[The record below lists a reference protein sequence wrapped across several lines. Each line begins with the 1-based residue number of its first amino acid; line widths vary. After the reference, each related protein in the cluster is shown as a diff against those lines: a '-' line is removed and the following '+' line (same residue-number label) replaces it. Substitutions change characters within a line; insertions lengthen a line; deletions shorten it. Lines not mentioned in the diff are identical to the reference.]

1 MQPEGLN
8 RWSFLYLKV
17 GVGKLQSM
25 SPNLAHGLFLQIKFY
40 WKTAMHVC
48 TYCLRMCVCTRTHT
62 HAQAQVTSEL
72 CIYKQTV
79 WPAQPKIF
87 TISRQKSLPT
97 PVLKKRKRKKKKT
110 HTQTVLRLLNL
121 TQIEVPRM
129 SCNPHLSLR
138 NLGPAAGGLCLPL
151 HRPLSNKR
159 AHELTSSSRM
169 PGSWEERDLRAL

>member
-97 PVLKKRKRKKKKT
+97 PVLKKRKRKKKKNT
-110 HTQTVLRLLNL
+110 NTNCTEIAQSDSNWSAKDEPQPTL
-121 TQIEVPRM
+121 EPEKPG
-129 SCNPHLSLR
+129 SGSWW
-138 NLGPAAGGLCLPL
+138 
-151 HRPLSNKR
+151 PLSATPPPTFK
-159 AHELTSSSRM
+159 
-169 PGSWEERDLRAL
+169 